1 MITPCLVPQ
10 QDVAS
15 RTSAHVRRAAA
26 HSTARLVPPLPTPC
40 AACATSPHEGCR
52 DQFHTRIRHG
62 EPVRMPAY
70 WPRIF
75 ANLCVFHRGSVYMPA
90 YSCVFVRT
98 CSRTSAY
105 LPRIWRPNRV
115 FPRTCA
121 NFAYSRIRRI
131 SAYIHVYPRCI
142 RRISMYTGPRI
153 VRVFAV
159 YSPRTYAKYTRIR
172 V

>member
-1 MITPCLVPQ
+1 MCHLAPALNL
-10 QDVAS
+10 S
-15 RTSAHVRRAAA
+15 LLRAP
-26 HSTARLVPPLPTPC
+26 RK
-40 AACATSPHEGCR
+40 GCR

-62 EPVRMPAY
+62 EPVRMSAY

-75 ANLCVFHRGSVYMPA
+75 ANICVFHRGSVYMPA

-105 LPRIWRPNRV
+105 LPRMWRPNRV

-121 NFAYSRIRRI
+121 NFAYSRICRI

-159 YSPRTYAKYTRIR
+159 YSPRTCAKYTRIR
-172 V
+172 VWTWSRQPSFELCAFELNSGRSLRPR